1 MYKYIRG
8 FSEKLSNIGARMN
21 DLSMQIIRHLIKIY
35 LYSDDISI
43 NHWITEIYSF
53 LNEVKLVKGTNKP
66 PKAKYIYKYTY
77 LLNENYARNV
87 VRAVIGDY
95 KPAEYDDSLFE
106 FISDYFK
113 WLSEQ
118 LSMYQSIAYPDTK
131 SLIVQLLKKYDRI

>member
-1 MYKYIRG
+1 
-8 FSEKLSNIGARMN
+8 MN

-43 NHWITEIYSF
+43 NHWITEIYSC

-95 KPAEYDDSLFE
+95 KPVEYDDSLFE

-131 SLIVQLLKKYDRI
+131 SSIVQLLKKYDRI